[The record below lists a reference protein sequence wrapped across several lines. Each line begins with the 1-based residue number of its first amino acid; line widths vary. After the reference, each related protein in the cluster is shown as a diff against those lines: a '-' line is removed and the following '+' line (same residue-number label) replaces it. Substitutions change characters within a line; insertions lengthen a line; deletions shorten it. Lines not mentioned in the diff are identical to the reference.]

1 MAYSYRKKQMLNW
14 ARTANPEKWLQFDYQ
29 RWMKIVG
36 GSDMKDAI
44 KKATE
49 NQLDDL
55 YILREELRLG
65 I

>member
-1 MAYSYRKKQMLNW
+1 MLNW
-14 ARTANPEKWLQFDYQ
+14 ARTASPEKWVQFDYQ
-29 RWMKIVG
+29 RWIRMVG
-36 GSDMKDAI
+36 GSDIKDAI

-49 NQLDDL
+49 EQLDDL